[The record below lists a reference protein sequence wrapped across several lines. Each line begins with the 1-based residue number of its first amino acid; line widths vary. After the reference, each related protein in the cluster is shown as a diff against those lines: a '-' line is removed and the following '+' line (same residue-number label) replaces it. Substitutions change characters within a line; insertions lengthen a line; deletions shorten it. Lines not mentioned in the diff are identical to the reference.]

1 MKSAKII
8 AIANQ
13 KGGVGKTTTTLSI
26 GVALAKEN
34 KKAWITGAM
43 LFAFIGLLVFH
54 TIEFALLGSDSQEVY
69 KAITI
74 SAGVDLLFVFLSFIS
89 YLWVDDMEA
98 KEGKR
103 KSIDNSLDWFWNK
116 V

>member
-1 MKSAKII
+1 MPII
-8 AIANQ
+8 NFSNPFSIFV
-13 KGGVGKTTTTLSI
+13 GVILF
-26 GVALAKEN
+26 VLVLYLAKTN

>member
-1 MKSAKII
+1 MPII
-8 AIANQ
+8 NFSNPFSIFV
-13 KGGVGKTTTTLSI
+13 GVVLF
-26 GVALAKEN
+26 VLVLYLAKEN

-54 TIEFALLGSDSQEVY
+54 TIEFALLGADSQEAY
-69 KAITI
+69 KAITT
-74 SAGVDLLFVFLSFIS
+74 SAGVDLLFIFLSFIS
-89 YLWVDDMEA
+89 YLWVDDMEV

>member
-1 MKSAKII
+1 MPII
-8 AIANQ
+8 NFSNPFSIF
-13 KGGVGKTTTTLSI
+13 I
-26 GVALAKEN
+26 GVVLFVLVLYLAKEN
-34 KKAWITGAM
+34 KKAWITGTM
-43 LFAFIGLLVFH
+43 LFAFSGLLICH

>member
-1 MKSAKII
+1 MPII
-8 AIANQ
+8 NFSNPFSIF
-13 KGGVGKTTTTLSI
+13 I
-26 GVALAKEN
+26 GVVLFVLVLYLAKEN

-89 YLWVDDMEA
+89 YLWVYDMEA

>member
-1 MKSAKII
+1 MPII
-8 AIANQ
+8 NFSNPFSIF
-13 KGGVGKTTTTLSI
+13 I
-26 GVALAKEN
+26 GVVLFVLVLYLAKEN

-54 TIEFALLGSDSQEVY
+54 TIEFALLGSDSQEAY

-74 SAGVDLLFVFLSFIS
+74 SAGVDLLFIFLSFIS
-89 YLWVDDMEA
+89 YLWVDDMEV

>member
-1 MKSAKII
+1 MPII
-8 AIANQ
+8 NFSNPFSIF
-13 KGGVGKTTTTLSI
+13 I
-26 GVALAKEN
+26 GVVLFVLVLYLAKEN

-98 KEGKR
+98 KEGIR

>member
-1 MKSAKII
+1 MPII
-8 AIANQ
+8 NFSNPFSIF
-13 KGGVGKTTTTLSI
+13 I
-26 GVALAKEN
+26 GVVLFVLVLYLAKRKQKRHGLQERCC
-34 KKAWITGAM
+34 
-43 LFAFIGLLVFH
+43 LLFIGLLVFH

-98 KEGKR
+98 KER
-103 KSIDNSLDWFWNK
+103 KK
-116 V
+116 KKY

>member
-1 MKSAKII
+1 MPII
-8 AIANQ
+8 NFSNPFSIF
-13 KGGVGKTTTTLSI
+13 I
-26 GVALAKEN
+26 GVVLFVLVLYLAKEN
-34 KKAWITGAM
+34 KKKWITGAM

>member
-1 MKSAKII
+1 MPII
-8 AIANQ
+8 NFSNPFSIF
-13 KGGVGKTTTTLSI
+13 I
-26 GVALAKEN
+26 GVVLFVLVLYLAKEN

-43 LFAFIGLLVFH
+43 LFAFIGLLVFY

>member
-1 MKSAKII
+1 MPII
-8 AIANQ
+8 NFSNPFSIFV
-13 KGGVGKTTTTLSI
+13 GVILF
-26 GVALAKEN
+26 VLVLYLAKTN
-34 KKAWITGAM
+34 KKAWITGTM
-43 LFAFIGLLVFH
+43 LFAFIGLLICH
-54 TIEFALLGSDSQEVY
+54 TIEFVAIGSQS
-69 KAITI
+69 
-74 SAGVDLLFVFLSFIS
+74 DLIFIFLSFIS